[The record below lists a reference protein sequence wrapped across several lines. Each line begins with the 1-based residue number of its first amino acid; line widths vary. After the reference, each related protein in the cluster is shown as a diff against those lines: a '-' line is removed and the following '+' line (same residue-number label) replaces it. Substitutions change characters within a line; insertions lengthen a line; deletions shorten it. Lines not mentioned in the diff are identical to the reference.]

1 MNFQLIYF
9 NLLSNNNNNNNNKE
23 SVDFLLLQIK
33 KDFLQYVKW
42 AYMGLFVGSKIL

>member
-1 MNFQLIYF
+1 MNFQWIYF
-9 NLLSNNNNNNNNKE
+9 NLLSNNNNNNKE